1 MNPLADDKTASLLP
15 PEFLAF
21 GITKER
27 FEPWTA
33 VDCILTVRLM
43 SFHLTWNWANDLQK
57 LAMRQSHPDI
67 ADILEEVIPF
77 TTDFLHDVV
86 PIVDDEDLKQWGQY
100 SDELLVNKY
109 RMNADKVRR
118 ASASFPESKRQQ
130 DDKAASSEGQADQG
144 VLDTPLLG
152 E

>member
-86 PIVDDEDLKQWGQY
+86 PIVDDDDLKQWG
-100 SDELLVNKY
+100 
-109 RMNADKVRR
+109 
-118 ASASFPESKRQQ
+118 
-130 DDKAASSEGQADQG
+130 
-144 VLDTPLLG
+144 
-152 E
+152 